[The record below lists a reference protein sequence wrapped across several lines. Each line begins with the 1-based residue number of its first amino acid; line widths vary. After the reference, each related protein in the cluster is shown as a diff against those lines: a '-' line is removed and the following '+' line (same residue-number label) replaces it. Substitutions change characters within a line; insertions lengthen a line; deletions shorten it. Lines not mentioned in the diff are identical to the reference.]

1 MSINNVL
8 PSSSL
13 DRIPTTTLNYVQA
26 IRSAFFQAL
35 EQDESVFLMGLDIDD
50 HLGIQGS
57 TVGLVDEFGP
67 GRVFTTP
74 LSEDAMT
81 GVAIGAAMSG
91 MKPVHIHI
99 RMDFLLLCMNQIVN
113 IAAKAHYMYGGATHV
128 PMVVRCIIGKSWGQG
143 AQHSQALHSLFM
155 HIPGLKVVAPSN
167 AYDAKGLM
175 LAAINDPNPVIFM
188 EHRLLFNTEADVPD
202 EPYEV
207 EIGKSKVVRNGQD
220 LTLVA
225 ISNMVIESLRA
236 AELLEQEGI
245 HITII
250 DPVTV
255 SPLDMDPVITSV
267 SQTKRLLVV
276 DNAWLNCGASAEIIA
291 RVCESSTEA
300 LQVKR
305 LGFSETT
312 CPTTPSLEKA
322 FYPNPITIA
331 KAVIEMID
339 PVKAAHWQPNE
350 KDAELV
356 YQMKFK
362 GPF

>member
-1 MSINNVL
+1 MSDNKSV
-8 PSSSL
+8 
-13 DRIPTTTLNYVQA
+13 PTTTLNYVKA
-26 IRSAFFQAL
+26 IRSAFVQAL
-35 EQDESVFLMGLDIDD
+35 SQDEKVFLMGLDIDD

-57 TVGLVDEFGP
+57 TVGLVDEFGED
-67 GRVFTTP
+67 RVFTTP

-81 GVAIGAAMSG
+81 GVAIGAAMAG

-99 RMDFLLLCMNQIVN
+99 RMDFLLLCMNQLVN
-113 IAAKAHYMYGGATHV
+113 IAAKAHYMYGGEINV

-188 EHRLLFNTEADVPD
+188 EHRLLFNTEAEIPD
-202 EPYEV
+202 APYEV
-207 EIGKSKVVRNGQD
+207 EIGKSKVVRKGKD
-220 LTLVA
+220 ITLVA

-236 AELLEQEGI
+236 AELLEREGI
-245 HITII
+245 QVTII

-255 SPLDMDPVITSV
+255 APLDMKPIMSSTK
-267 SQTKRLLVV
+267 QTKRLLVI
-276 DNAWLNCGASAEIIA
+276 DNAWLNCGASAEIIT
-291 RVCESSTEA
+291 RVCESSVDA
-300 LQVKR
+300 IQVKR
-305 LGFSETT
+305 LGFAQTT

-331 KAVIEMID
+331 KAVMEMIL
-339 PVKAAHWQPNE
+339 PESSGEWQPNE
-350 KDAELV
+350 KEAELV